1 MPGLVP
7 LRFARGHVAGHVG
20 VPLLQARKLVRGIR
34 PQLGVG
40 VASRFQLVV
49 ASSISPI
56 GPSSPLTTST
66 PARLMGGICR
76 IYLGFLNFLNLC

>member
-20 VPLLQARKLVRGIR
+20 VPLLQARKLVR

-40 VASRFQLVV
+40 VASRSQLVV

-56 GPSSPLTTST
+56 GP
-66 PARLMGGICR
+66 
-76 IYLGFLNFLNLC
+76 